1 MGISI
6 YLDISKS
13 VTQKEWEKVYEE
25 TLVLVKRL
33 PFAERR
39 SIKIHG
45 IDIIC
50 LVPTEERE
58 ESYGWYDEKKRTGWC
73 TSGDYVFMDTAE
85 DYYVPRKL
93 VKDEKIEPDA
103 GDAIMGTISGC
114 LDISWEDERC
124 SHTYDLWGGKT
135 QGEQYHMYILAVA
148 CLIEARLGNR
158 AYTYGDITRGQ
169 CKRAVEI
176 ANQYLKNPIE
186 MPDRCYPD
194 RLMKRVAALPLSDKE
209 KLSVFEYSYL
219 GTKDAEFGEC
229 MRKYFNEKTLDAY
242 WKERMRRF
250 EISMNGFHGLFNE
263 YMLMGFDLEQLC
275 GYVKMQDKDGVDRHA
290 EFIIRVLDA
299 KLHFKDKNCADILEI
314 DQEEEGTYSIWTL
327 MAQFGFAGARNKKV
341 DRYIPIEEI
350 RRALN
355 AGLRDFSD
363 VDQII
368 DEYLDKEAAQTKINL
383 EEAFSSEEKL
393 AEAVNQDASDIF
405 NQVMEKK
412 REALEKMQEKYD
424 ISDQEDLMFYETG
437 DTMHPVLEEAIGKSR
452 CFLDSILEEER
463 FAELMAEDAHA
474 RCRWIVKQNQSFLI
488 RDKDWEKVF
497 SDIEDHKASFG
508 RYYSLLRVKMDSSG
522 LVKMC
527 TAFMVN
533 DALYAYSKTLADQ
546 ISEEKEN
553 IADEASKSD

>member
-1 MGISI
+1 
-6 YLDISKS
+6 
-13 VTQKEWEKVYEE
+13 
-25 TLVLVKRL
+25 
-33 PFAERR
+33 
-39 SIKIHG
+39 
-45 IDIIC
+45 
-50 LVPTEERE
+50 
-58 ESYGWYDEKKRTGWC
+58 
-73 TSGDYVFMDTAE
+73 
-85 DYYVPRKL
+85 
-93 VKDEKIEPDA
+93 
-103 GDAIMGTISGC
+103 
-114 LDISWEDERC
+114 
-124 SHTYDLWGGKT
+124 
-135 QGEQYHMYILAVA
+135 
-148 CLIEARLGNR
+148 
-158 AYTYGDITRGQ
+158 
-169 CKRAVEI
+169 
-176 ANQYLKNPIE
+176 

-533 DALYAYSKTLADQ
+533 DALYAYSKPLADQ